1 MRKAILLLNCLFIL
15 LALPAAAP
23 ADCIKVGGF
32 DSFTLVKDD
41 TVILYSGGAAVVKI
55 ETNCTV
61 YEKSRVR
68 LFKDY
73 ICDSDEIMID
83 DKTCNMVTVSSVN
96 ED

>member
-1 MRKAILLLNCLFIL
+1 MRKAMILLTGLLVL
-15 LALPAAAP
+15 LAFPPAVP

-41 TVILYSGGAAVVKI
+41 TVILYSGGSAVVKI

-68 LFKDY
+68 LLKNY
-73 ICDSDEIMID
+73 ICDGDDILID
-83 DKTCNMVTVSSVN
+83 DKTCNMAAVSSTE

>member
-1 MRKAILLLNCLFIL
+1 MRKAMFLLTGLLVL
-15 LALPAAAP
+15 LALPSTVP
-23 ADCIKVGGF
+23 ADCVKVGGF
-32 DSFTLVKDD
+32 DSFTLVGDD

-68 LFKDY
+68 LFKNY
-73 ICDSDEIMID
+73 ICDGDDIMID
-83 DKTCNMVTVSSVN
+83 DKTCNMATVSSAE

>member
-1 MRKAILLLNCLFIL
+1 MRKTMSLLTGLIVL
-15 LALPAAAP
+15 LAFPPAVP
-23 ADCIKVGGF
+23 ADCVKVGSF

-68 LFKDY
+68 LLKNY
-73 ICDSDEIMID
+73 ICDGDDILID
-83 DKTCNMVTVSSVN
+83 DKTCNMASVSSAN
-96 ED
+96 DD

>member
-1 MRKAILLLNCLFIL
+1 MRKAMSLLTGLIVL
-15 LALPAAAP
+15 LAFPPAVP
-23 ADCIKVGGF
+23 ADCVKVGSF

-61 YEKSRVR
+61 YEKSRV
-68 LFKDY
+68 LLLKNF
-73 ICDSDEIMID
+73 ICDGDDIKID
-83 DKTCNMVTVSSVN
+83 DKTCNMASVSSAE